1 MAIGRIRQLSKALKE
16 NGYPENLPVVII
28 EKASCSDQR
37 VILADLNDAADLV
50 EMYKVKPPATIVVGE
65 SARALFPS
73 ETYAHG
79 VVGYEAMPI
88 TSHYEL
94 DQTRMT
100 NTIGPR

>member
-65 SARALFPS
+65 S
-73 ETYAHG
+73 G
-79 VVGYEAMPI
+79 
-88 TSHYEL
+88 
-94 DQTRMT
+94 
-100 NTIGPR
+100 NK